1 MIETV
6 HLTRAELARIIDHT
20 LLTPEAT
27 SADVSRHCQEA
38 GLLGVGAVCVSPS
51 RLPLAPGV
59 LAAGIAVDAV
69 AGFPSGAHPA
79 AVKAAEAAA
88 AVAAGAGEVDMMI
101 DLGDACADRWAP
113 VTAEVAAVRA
123 AVGPRVVLK
132 VIIETAV
139 IGPARIGPACRAAES
154 GGADFIKTST
164 GFHPAGGA
172 TVQAVKEIAAA
183 VGGRLGVK
191 AAGGI
196 HTADAALAMVAAGA
210 TRIGA
215 SSTAAILDGLPQ
227 TTGSSQRG

>member
-6 HLTRAELARIIDHT
+6 YMTRGDLARIIDHT

-27 SADVSRHCQEA
+27 DVDVFRHCQEA
-38 GLLGVGAVCVSPS
+38 GLLGVGAVCISPS
-51 RLPLAPGV
+51 RLPLPPGV
-59 LAAGIAVDAV
+59 LAPEIAVDAV
-69 AGFPSGAHPA
+69 VGFPSGAHPP

-88 AVAAGAGEVDMMI
+88 AVAAGASEVDMVI
-101 DLGDACADRWAP
+101 DLGAACADRWAP

-139 IGPARIGPACRAAES
+139 IGRARIGPACRAAES
-154 GGADFIKTST
+154 GGADFVKTST

-172 TVQAVKEIAAA
+172 TVQAVKEIAAV

-196 HTADAALAMVAAGA
+196 HTAGAALAMVAAGA

-215 SSTAAILDGLPQ
+215 SSTAAILDGMPQ
-227 TTGSSQRG
+227 TNGSSERG